1 MTYTEEADENGYDT
15 DDVDNTN
22 EDRENIYNK

>member
-15 DDVDNTN
+15 VDVDNTN
-22 EDRENIYNK
+22 EGRENIYNK